1 MQVEVI
7 NEMILCHRF
16 SCISF
21 CQLIFVS
28 AMRELSLSLLL
39 LESREG
45 KDHFILLVFR
55 LSLSVSPPLIGVP
68 REITYNW
75 IVNSYIFQNSY
86 YITR

>member
-28 AMRELSLSLLL
+28 AMRELSLSLLF
-39 LESREG
+39 ETARMG
-45 KDHFILLVFR
+45 GRVM
-55 LSLSVSPPLIGVP
+55 
-68 REITYNW
+68 
-75 IVNSYIFQNSY
+75 
-86 YITR
+86 

>member
-1 MQVEVI
+1 MQVE
-7 NEMILCHRF
+7 CHRF

-55 LSLSVSPPLIGVP
+55 LSLSASPLIGAP
-68 REITYNW
+68 REITYHS
-75 IVNSYIFQNSY
+75 IVNSYMFQNCY